1 MEKIKLIGSKIYI
14 NKPNQKA
21 SLRQKRS
28 KQKAMAVSQVDTILT
43 EALETAKNDIT
54 LAKQQAAIARR
65 ICLKFNIRL
74 PYQKRQLFCRGC
86 KIFIVPGI
94 NARVRT
100 SSKQKILLLT
110 CLECN
115 HVYRRPLQ

>member
-1 MEKIKLIGSKIYI
+1 M
-14 NKPNQKA
+14 
-21 SLRQKRS
+21 RQKRS
-28 KQKAMAVSQVDTILT
+28 KQKAIAVSEVGTILT
-43 EALETAKNDIT
+43 EALETAKKDIT

-74 PYQKRQLFCRGC
+74 EYQKRQLFCRGC

-100 SSKQKILLLT
+100 SNKEKILLLT

-115 HVYRRPLQ
+115 HVYRRPLK